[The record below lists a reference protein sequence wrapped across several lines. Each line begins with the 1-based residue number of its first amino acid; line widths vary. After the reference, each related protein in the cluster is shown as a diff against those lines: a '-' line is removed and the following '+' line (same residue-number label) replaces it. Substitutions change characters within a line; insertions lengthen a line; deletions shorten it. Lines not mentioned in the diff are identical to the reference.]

1 MLRDHLS
8 FYGAM
13 NDPLRPGLQPVS
25 HLKAGPTTSSSR
37 STALPSSG
45 QPPLTRPSSR
55 LRAQRPL
62 IRDDTTDA
70 TSDKA
75 TTALIRRVLYPQASS
90 GHGAS
95 SPQPSEELL
104 PPLTSSNDVDR
115 QLYAILAVIIKE
127 FVYSW
132 YSKITPDQALVNEV
146 LQVVA
151 HCTRALEQRIRQV
164 DVTQLALDEIPT
176 LVKAHITSYRFAQ
189 ERSRLSGL
197 PTSHRAIYHEA
208 NPHPGLSPVP
218 DPADPDTVHAQAEN
232 EAVYRRLLASGTLA
246 VLLPT
251 EDLENS
257 SLRQLVSDI
266 LSDLILGK
274 EVAGRVCQ
282 GWFLWDAITK
292 VTEGIR
298 RRETLEY
305 RNPANDVYTNRL
317 ERFGLLADEKNSVQ
331 SHASAQSPVTTW
343 IWSVLQN
350 IYLGYVAL
358 RFIAT
363 GLFRV
368 ASSQRQ
374 GPSHRVS
381 GSFHAATPDSSKKEG
396 FDSSSSDG
404 VTSKRPVLDYRVY
417 SMISQLFDISQRM
430 PWLSGLFALVQHLIL
445 AGPGRLGDTDGILDR
460 FLRETIEEYVLPP
473 TLLPNLLLATRS
485 ALFPANARPTSSAPT
500 GNTTGVA
507 PAPAP
512 APQVSVQPPIPSGKS
527 PLAATV
533 VTTSAPF
540 AESSRVP
547 GLGASD
553 AVGKRNAD
561 SSNDSR
567 NSNIGVGVGS
577 GGNRQHAALPPRSS
591 SIVYSSSP
599 TTATTSDID
608 LVQEASTEVF
618 TGPENRIGPSIS
630 EIAAIKRRCAAS
642 LLAVI
647 PLNVAR
653 TLFGVP
659 PPSSSDR
666 TCSAATGNSSTTTI
680 SGQSPPS
687 SLDGDGGGHLRCSLQ
702 VQGKETFSSPQ
713 ASSLS
718 SPASPSAGLASD
730 NGDSRAVQRTDE
742 QIEGSRLDQEKLYF
756 LQAIETD
763 LLDLLADEYC
773 NKHLVYSIIETVLAR
788 VLPELTEHSVQDL
801 MEERG
806 VAPVPGGF

>member
-1 MLRDHLS
+1 
-8 FYGAM
+8 M

-55 LRAQRPL
+55 LRAQRPPV
-62 IRDDTTDA
+62 RDDTTDA

-176 LVKAHITSYRFAQ
+176 LFEAHITSYRLAK
-189 ERSRLSGL
+189 ERSHLSGL
-197 PTSHRAIYHEA
+197 PTSHRALYHELD
-208 NPHPGLSPVP
+208 PHPGLSPVP
-218 DPADPDTVHAQAEN
+218 DPADPDTVNAQAEN

-292 VTEGIR
+292 VTEGVR
-298 RRETLEY
+298 RRKTLEHTG
-305 RNPANDVYTNRL
+305 PANEVPTNRL
-317 ERFGLLADEKNSVQ
+317 ERFGLLADEDDSAKSP
-331 SHASAQSPVTTW
+331 SSAQSRATAW

-350 IYLGYVAL
+350 IYLGFVAL

-368 ASSQRQ
+368 ASNQ
-374 GPSHRVS
+374 GQGHSHGASVS
-381 GSFHAATPDSSKKEG
+381 FPAATPELSKKEG
-396 FDSSSSDG
+396 FDSSLSDG

-417 SMISQLFDISQRM
+417 SMISQLLGISQRM

-500 GNTTGVA
+500 GNTTGA
-507 PAPAP
+507 APAP
-512 APQVSVQPPIPSGKS
+512 APQVSVQTPIPSGKS

-540 AESSRVP
+540 PEGSRVP
-547 GLGASD
+547 GPGAGD
-553 AVGKRNAD
+553 AGKIIVD
-561 SSNDSR
+561 SSNNSR

-577 GGNRQHAALPPRSS
+577 GGDRQHAALPPRSS
-591 SIVYSSSP
+591 SIVSPSSP
-599 TTATTSDID
+599 TIATTSDID
-608 LVQEASTEVF
+608 TVQRASTEVSA
-618 TGPENRIGPSIS
+618 GPENRIGPSIS

-659 PPSSSDR
+659 PASSSDR
-666 TCSAATGNSSTTTI
+666 TCSAATGNSSSTTI
-680 SGQSPPS
+680 SDQTPPS
-687 SLDGDGGGHLRCSLQ
+687 SLDGDGGGHPRSSLQ
-702 VQGKETFSSPQ
+702 VQGKGTVLSSKASLRSSPDSNL
-713 ASSLS
+713 AG
-718 SPASPSAGLASD
+718 PASES
-730 NGDSRAVQRTDE
+730 GDYCAVQRMNE
-742 QIEGSRLDQEKLYF
+742 QNEESDLDLEELY
-756 LQAIETD
+756 LLEAIETD
-763 LLDLLADEYC
+763 LLDLLADDYC

-788 VLPELTEHSVQDL
+788 VLPELTERSVQDL
-801 MEERG
+801 MEDRG